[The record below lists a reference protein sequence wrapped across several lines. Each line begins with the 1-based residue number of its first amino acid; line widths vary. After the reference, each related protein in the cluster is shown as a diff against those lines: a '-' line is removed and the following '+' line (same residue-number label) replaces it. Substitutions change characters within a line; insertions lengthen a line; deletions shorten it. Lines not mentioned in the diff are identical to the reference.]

1 VGSYLLAVVSG
12 VLYVLGFPGFG
23 IWPLSLIALV
33 PVLQVVDREL
43 SPRRMLGVALV
54 FGATT
59 QLFGFHWLV
68 GTLRAFSALPP
79 VLCALVYGLIC
90 FLQAGQQ
97 AVFVLLCFRAKL
109 NGRDPLWLAPLCF
122 GAVEL
127 VYPLLFPNYFGAS
140 VHDATWL
147 VQIAELG
154 GPILVSM
161 LLVAVNAALCAAL
174 RPVPFIARLRAVGIG
189 ALLLAVISGYGAL
202 RERQVLAA
210 AARAPKLEVGVVQ
223 ANMGTRQKREDR
235 PEGKR
240 RYLEQSRALELATPK
255 RPDLLVWPE
264 TAVQYV
270 LHADTKNVSQVLGP
284 LTTPVL
290 FGGLG
295 HRLVQ
300 GRPQLWNS
308 AFLTDAAAHVLG
320 RSDKM
325 HLIPFAEYVPLGDR
339 VPRLYDVLPN
349 SGQFTAGER
358 PIALP
363 FRGKRIAATICY
375 EDVLTGFVREVVR
388 ATRPNLLVNLSNDA
402 WFGDSQEPQIH
413 LALAKLR
420 AIEHRLY
427 FVRASNSGP
436 SAVIDPTGR
445 VLGRTRA
452 FERANLQR
460 EVALLPGG
468 TLYTA
473 LGDWPGWVGLVAT
486 AIAVLRAK
494 VGAKGA
500 TSRGASKA
508 AAAA

>member
-23 IWPLSLIALV
+23 IWPLSLVALV
-33 PVLQVVDREL
+33 PVLHVVDREL
-43 SPRRMLGVALV
+43 SWRRMLGVAFV

-97 AVFVLLCFRAKL
+97 AAFVLLCFRVKL

-140 VHDATWL
+140 LHRATWL
-147 VQIAELG
+147 AQLAELG

-174 RPVPFIARLRAVGIG
+174 RPAHVGVRMRAVGIG
-189 ALLLAVISGYGAL
+189 ASLLALVSGYGAL
-202 RERQVLAA
+202 REQQVLAA

-240 RYLEQSRALELATPK
+240 RYLEQSRGLELATPR

-270 LHADTKNVSQVLGP
+270 LPADTKNVSQVLGP

-339 VPRLYDVLPN
+339 VPRLYDMLPN

-363 FRGKRIAATICY
+363 FRGKRIAALICY
-375 EDVLTGFVREVVR
+375 EDVLPGFVREVVR

-402 WFGDSQEPQIH
+402 WFGDSQEPEIH
-413 LALAKLR
+413 MALAELR

-436 SAVIDPTGR
+436 SAVIDPVGR

-452 FERANLQR
+452 FERANLQH
-460 EVALLPGG
+460 EIAFMPGG

-473 LGDWPGWVGLVAT
+473 LGDWPGWLGLLAT
-486 AIAVLRAK
+486 ALACFRRVSFTNRDE
-494 VGAKGA
+494 
-500 TSRGASKA
+500 SKA